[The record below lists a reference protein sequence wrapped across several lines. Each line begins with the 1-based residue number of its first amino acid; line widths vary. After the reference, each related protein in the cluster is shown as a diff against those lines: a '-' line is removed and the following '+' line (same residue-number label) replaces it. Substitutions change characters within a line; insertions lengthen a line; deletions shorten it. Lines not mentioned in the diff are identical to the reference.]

1 MRTNYMGFA
10 EVRGRIALKLMT
22 LGKDLEGEGVYRSM
36 QEEEKKKTTHQ
47 PDIPLHQA
55 WPLLLSNRV

>member
-36 QEEEKKKTTHQ
+36 QEEEKKKDYTPTRY
-47 PDIPLHQA
+47 PSTSSMASASL
-55 WPLLLSNRV
+55 